1 MIHKKYMK
9 HEFITWAKIIFKKA
23 KTCSKIYSSNA
34 QGAKD
39 YLVGRSNANN
49 IDLNR

>member
-1 MIHKKYMK
+1 MNLLPGPKSYSK
-9 HEFITWAKIIFKKA
+9 EA
-23 KTCSKIYSSNA
+23 KTCSKIYSLNA